1 MWFLWISEENIT
13 KAASEVA
20 QAIGGNVKQT
30 EAELL
35 SKVLGKINQT
45 STTLRYFLL
54 FVSCLQLCSQCIT
67 ASSPDSK

>member
-54 FVSCLQLCSQCIT
+54 FVSSLQLCS
-67 ASSPDSK
+67 